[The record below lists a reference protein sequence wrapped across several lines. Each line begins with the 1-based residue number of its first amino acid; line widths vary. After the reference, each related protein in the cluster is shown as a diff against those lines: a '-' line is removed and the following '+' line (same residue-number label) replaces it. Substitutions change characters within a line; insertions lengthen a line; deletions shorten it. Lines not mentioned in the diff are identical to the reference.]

1 MEIQKIISALKGEN
15 ELMLF
20 DPSTGEMGIPEM
32 LNETDRSFYDVHL
45 EAVKA
50 LEKLTPKKPDIEGI
64 SRTVI
69 CVKCPNCQQ
78 ELFRFFY
85 SVGKHNWNE
94 AQKSHKYCED
104 CGQAI
109 DWTDD
114 E

>member
-1 MEIQKIISALKGEN
+1 MEIQKIISALNGEN

-50 LEKLTPKKPDIEGI
+50 LEKQVPKKPEK
-64 SRTVI
+64 SNMQNV
-69 CVKCPNCQQ
+69 CPECG
-78 ELFRFFY
+78 EKILFNYKFC
-85 SVGKHNWNE
+85 
-94 AQKSHKYCED
+94 KS

-109 DWTDD
+109 GWD
-114 E
+114 